1 MLFRK
6 FASLLQSTTG
16 RALKWLQAHRRVF
29 LRVVLLTPTLL
40 FFGAAAWIVIDGLND
55 ELYMA
60 DIGAVLGSEVS
71 RSGQPAASL
80 QARLDKTAELYQ
92 DGYFPQV
99 IVSGGVG
106 RSGYD
111 EAVVM
116 RDDLVRQ
123 GVPVEVIHVDSGG
136 YDTYQTARNAA
147 VLMAQNDLES
157 VMLVSQYFHLT
168 RSKLAARRFGIRV
181 VYGVHADY
189 FNTRRDPGWIGR
201 EVLGVYAYL
210 LRSYPVF

>member
-1 MLFRK
+1 
-6 FASLLQSTTG
+6 
-16 RALKWLQAHRRVF
+16 
-29 LRVVLLTPTLL
+29 VLLTPTLL

-55 ELYMA
+55 ELRPA
-60 DIGAVLGSEVS
+60 DIGIVLGNRVLWN
-71 RSGQPAASL
+71 GQPAASL

-116 RDDLVRQ
+116 RDYLVRQ
-123 GVPVEVIHVDSGG
+123 GVPVEMIHVDSDG
-136 YDTYQTARNAA
+136 YDTYQTTRNAA
-147 VLMAQNDLES
+147 MFMDQNS
-157 VMLVSQYFHLT
+157 IKRAMLISQYFHLT
-168 RSKLAARRFGIRV
+168 RAKLAARRFGISV
-181 VYGVHADY
+181 VYGAHADY
-189 FNTRRDPGWIGR
+189 FHARRDPWSIVR

-210 LRSYPVF
+210 LRSYPAY